1 MYRKI
6 MLKNVK
12 NGLFITNSINYSE
25 NKSIVNM
32 LLYLKEIISNNNK
45 VLSKIFK
52 YLKKHQEFC
61 INKFCG
67 CRKIKFI
74 IFNESDVIKDKQYY
88 LRQIYFFLENILIN
102 LNYNTNFQ
110 YAYLLSDYFLC
121 VKNNPVLSYCILQ
134 TLLHNN
140 YKTLSSKDLISIY
153 GTLNKFIKYIYKEKL
168 NYL

>member
-67 CRKIKFI
+67 
-74 IFNESDVIKDKQYY
+74 
-88 LRQIYFFLENILIN
+88 
-102 LNYNTNFQ
+102 
-110 YAYLLSDYFLC
+110 
-121 VKNNPVLSYCILQ
+121 
-134 TLLHNN
+134 
-140 YKTLSSKDLISIY
+140 
-153 GTLNKFIKYIYKEKL
+153 
-168 NYL
+168 